1 MIDVVVPYV
10 DFQDKN
16 WIEKANKNGIDYSE
30 INRFRGQG
38 EFFRYFFRGVAK
50 NLSWVGNVFLIV
62 QSKSQVPS
70 WLDTSK
76 IKVVLHEDF
85 IPKEFLPLYNSCT
98 IEMFLGNIKE
108 LGEQFLYF
116 NDDMY
121 VLRGL
126 EPSDFFDNNKI
137 RQKFLNHYPS
147 FSDPYGFHCRNGYSL
162 LFNEGEKTPVH
173 SVQPLLKSKVI
184 ECFNLYKKE
193 IYNSISTLRTSKN
206 MNVYLY
212 TYYLLQQNLCEDS
225 SVAFSYTS
233 AYDNRFVKGILLSDI
248 LCIGDEKTNLNIYRD
263 ARINKNFRKIFPEKS
278 KYEL

>member
-16 WIEKANKNGIDYSE
+16 WIEEANKNGIDYSE

-38 EFFRYFFRGVAK
+38 EFFKYFFRGIAK
-50 NLSWVGNVFLIV
+50 NLSWINNIFLIV

-70 WLDTSK
+70 WLDVSK

-98 IEMFLGNIKE
+98 IEMFLGNIKG
-108 LGEQFLYF
+108 LSEQFLYF
-116 NDDMY
+116 NDDTY
-121 VLRGL
+121 ILKEL
-126 EPSDFFDNNKI
+126 KISDFFIENKV
-137 RQKFLNHYPS
+137 RQRFLECFPS
-147 FSDPYGFHCRNGYSL
+147 SEPYKWHCINGYNL
-162 LFNEGEKTPVH
+162 IFNDEGAATPDH
-173 SVQPLLKSKVI
+173 SIKPMLKSKVL

-193 IYNSISTLRTSKN
+193 IYDSITTLRTDKN
-206 MNVYLY
+206 MNGYLY
-212 TYYLLQQNLCEDS
+212 CYYLLKQNLCEDS
-225 SVAFSYTS
+225 SIVFSYTS
-233 AYDNRFVKGILLSDI
+233 AYDNRFIKGILLSDI
-248 LCIGDEKTNLNIYRD
+248 LCIGDEKANLNIYQD